1 MKTSRERV
9 LKRLRTATPAGH
21 VLPSQSDGEI
31 FVWQAGNQAEVIAA
45 FADKLSSL
53 KAEFYR
59 CADTREA
66 ASQLQAL
73 LSPLANNDSGPA
85 GRPRFLRHASALLED
100 ITRHEAWL
108 QQNIDVQTEDNPAG
122 EFELYQAG
130 ITTVESLVARTGSIV
145 ISSAGNGGRRL
156 SVLPPFHIAIATVD
170 QLVNSL
176 DEALANFR
184 KSGRERLTSALTIIT
199 GPSRTADIE
208 KILVLGA
215 HGPKRLAVIL
225 IG

>member
-9 LKRLRTATPAGH
+9 LKRLRTAAPAGH
-21 VLPSQSDGEI
+21 FLPSQSDAQI
-31 FVWQAGNQAEVIAA
+31 FAWQAGNQAEVIAA
-45 FADKLSSL
+45 FADKLSLL

-73 LSPLANNDSGPA
+73 LSPLANNDSGQA
-85 GRPRFLRHASALLED
+85 GRPQFLRHVSVLLEEV
-100 ITRHEAWL
+100 TRHESWL
-108 QQNIDVQTEDNPAG
+108 QANVAVQTEDIAAR
-122 EFELYQAG
+122 EFAHFKAG

-145 ISSAGNGGRRL
+145 VSSAGNGGRRL

-176 DEALANFR
+176 DDAIANFR
-184 KSGRERLTSALTIIT
+184 RSGRERLTSALTIIT